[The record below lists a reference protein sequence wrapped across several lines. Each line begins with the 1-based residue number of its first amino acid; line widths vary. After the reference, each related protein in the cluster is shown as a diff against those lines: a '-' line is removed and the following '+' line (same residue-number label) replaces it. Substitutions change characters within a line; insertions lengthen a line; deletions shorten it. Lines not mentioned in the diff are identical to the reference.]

1 MSEPVKYTYRS
12 VYGFL
17 VILALSILTLLG
29 GALAVIGFFITIFS
43 WFPLVFPE
51 ILDIVRINF
60 MNTRIVDPTSAFM
73 LFFATGLTLLA
84 VSLIVLG
91 FDFYLLK
98 AAQIIDQD
106 MANYVDSHIPSIKVL
121 GSTKGKAVLVLAI
134 LLFSTFVVF
143 LSILL

>member
-12 VYGFL
+12 VYGFFI
-17 VILALSILTLLG
+17 ILALSVLTILG
-29 GALAVIGFFITIFS
+29 GALAVIGILVLILS

-51 ILDIVRINF
+51 ILENIRINF
-60 MNTRIVDPTSAFM
+60 MNTRIMDPTSAFM

-84 VSLIVLG
+84 ISLIILG

-98 AAQIIDQD
+98 AAQVIDQD
-106 MANYVDSHIPSIKVL
+106 MANYVDKHIPSIKVL

-134 LLFSTFVVF
+134 LLFGTVVVF